1 MAQSTGCESTEL
13 HGEGETTPRDEA
25 TPRRTSSSDSEAT
38 IVESL
43 LTTLDSSTMAT
54 ATKKQL
60 VDELRVRGLRCS
72 GRKDELIA
80 RLISDNT
87 TRQALEPTD
96 SSTKDQAAYDDNR
109 QAHLETLSADNARL
123 RAELNSLRA
132 QLNGATTS
140 ERETLYN
147 ASYNASL
154 PTKRVTT
161 PTHGLHHSVPA
172 DTTMSSGSTQSS
184 SQNDGANQD
193 AERPAAPTVSTHGGE
208 PSMAQILAALVNTQ
222 ALLANSLS
230 RGPPT
235 TSPIQIHSTSDTSSS
250 IPTFD
255 GTPQQSAHEWIAQV
269 ERIAAL
275 AHWTPSLTLVTAA
288 SRLTG
293 SAKDWHSAY
302 GSQHDTWEQWKEALT
317 HRFKRKL
324 TMQEFLELQTKR
336 RLQSHE
342 TIVEY
347 MYSKNAIL
355 NKAPYHL
362 AEEER
367 ISLILSGIEDD
378 TWANPLAAQLCGT
391 VTELIDRA
399 ALLDA
404 RRRMTVCAD
413 NDKKPPP
420 STTSRG
426 QGSNQRV
433 PASSSANLPT
443 ANSRSDSSGAPR
455 PRPTSARSCFNCGD
469 IGHMSRDCSK
479 PKTPATIRADE
490 KRAKRDNSSHGT
502 GTTSSRQAN
511 CFLHST
517 GGTLPIVSGTANNR
531 PVRVCIDS
539 GANISIMSANALTDD
554 IPTHA
559 WVSRED
565 IEVLNRSIRPTL
577 AATLD
582 VTLGTTNVRLED
594 VVVTELPSGIDLI
607 LGSDWRRVAS
617 VDVTFH
623 TSNDVTIVPVEP
635 TGKSSSSEVPHPK
648 QGTPHRTGETL
659 IASFCR
665 QSNESVFKD
674 DGFVRLNTKCPAP
687 DEDFTSLVEDATRR
701 ITKDA
706 TEAERDE
713 LRAILLRH
721 HRAFTSQ
728 ADTLGVCPHTEH
740 SIELREDI
748 PVSSRPYRCSPADRK
763 FVREQVNDYL
773 NKGIIR
779 PSESEYGAPT
789 IIVDQP
795 HHPTTPRRMSQRKT
809 TVRYDEKRRTPRFKL
824 WDLVLLEFGA
834 RGALD
839 PRYEGPF
846 EITDLVGGNRAEIK
860 RVAHAPGKINQKIV
874 NVEQLRRYKEP
885 LLEVTEPSPPNDT
898 CA

>member
-1 MAQSTGCESTEL
+1 
-13 HGEGETTPRDEA
+13 
-25 TPRRTSSSDSEAT
+25 
-38 IVESL
+38 
-43 LTTLDSSTMAT
+43 
-54 ATKKQL
+54 
-60 VDELRVRGLRCS
+60 
-72 GRKDELIA
+72 
-80 RLISDNT
+80 
-87 TRQALEPTD
+87 
-96 SSTKDQAAYDDNR
+96 
-109 QAHLETLSADNARL
+109 
-123 RAELNSLRA
+123 
-132 QLNGATTS
+132 
-140 ERETLYN
+140 
-147 ASYNASL
+147 
-154 PTKRVTT
+154 
-161 PTHGLHHSVPA
+161 
-172 DTTMSSGSTQSS
+172 
-184 SQNDGANQD
+184 
-193 AERPAAPTVSTHGGE
+193 
-208 PSMAQILAALVNTQ
+208 MAQILAALVNTQ

-250 IPTFD
+250 IPTFE

-302 GSQHDTWEQWKEALT
+302 GSQHDTWEQWKDALT
-317 HRFKRKL
+317 LRFKRKL

-355 NKAPYHL
+355 NKAPYRL

-404 RRRMTVCAD
+404 RRRTTTCVD
-413 NDKKPPP
+413 NDEKPPP

-426 QGSNQRV
+426 QGSSQRV

-443 ANSRSDSSGAPR
+443 ANSRSDSSGTPR

-469 IGHMSRDCSK
+469 IGHLSRDCSK

-502 GTTSSRQAN
+502 GTASPRQAN

-623 TSNDVTIVPVEP
+623 RSNDVTIVPVET
-635 TGKSSSSEVPHPK
+635 TGKSSSEVPPPK

-665 QSNESVFKD
+665 QSNESVSED

-687 DEDFTSLVEDATRR
+687 DEDFMSLVGDATRR

-721 HRAFTSQ
+721 HQAFTSK

-740 SIELREDI
+740 SIELRDDI

-763 FVREQVNDYL
+763 FIREQVLRKML
-773 NKGIIR
+773 NSKDKWQKELPRATLAINATKHRHSGHSPFRLMHGYDPKLPGELNLASVEGDID
-779 PSESEYGAPT
+779 ESQRLHDLARERAET
-789 IIVDQP
+789 REQLLQ
-795 HHPTTPRRMSQRKT
+795 SQRKT
-809 TVRYDEKRRTPRFKL
+809 TVRYDEQRRTPRFKSG
-824 WDLVLLEFGA
+824 DLVLLELGA

-846 EITDLVGGNRAEIK
+846 EITALIGGNRAEIK
-860 RVAHAPGKINQKIV
+860 RVPHAAGKINQKIV